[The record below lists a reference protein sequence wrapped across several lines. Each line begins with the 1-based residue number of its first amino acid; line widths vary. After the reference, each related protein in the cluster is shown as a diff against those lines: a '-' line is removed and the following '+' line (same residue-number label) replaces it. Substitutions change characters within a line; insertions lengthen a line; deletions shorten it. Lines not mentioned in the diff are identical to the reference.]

1 MAAPRRLRSLWAVVP
16 AARRCYQ
23 SATDGRATAAG
34 AAARRGVARHGPR
47 HDRGGRPLGRPQA
60 SALLSAR
67 GTSSASCRPSRATSP
82 ELTPSTQ
89 ALADGLL
96 AGHHSFLSR
105 AITLCESQR
114 RYAASLL
121 SSIPG
126 HRLSG
131 VLHLLDGRLDTV
143 AQNAQAAPVPPILSD
158 HRSQAAALLQHVV
171 LASPLLRERQMFRVG
186 VTGPP
191 GAGKSSLI
199 ERLGLLATSKGHKV
213 AVLAIDPSSAQSG
226 GSILGDKTRMEEL
239 SRHPEAFVRPT
250 PSRCHGGGIAR
261 NSFDATLLC
270 EAAGC
275 NVLMVETVGGGQGDT
290 AVAAIVDALLLVLQ
304 PAGGDELQGIKK
316 GIVEV
321 ADFIVVNKAD
331 GDLLHSAR
339 AAVREYQNALQYLR
353 PRTRC
358 WSTPVLACSA
368 CTGAG
373 LEELW
378 QQLAEFEGAMR
389 ASGELRARRDAQ
401 QQQLLWSS
409 VQDELLDRLRRNQDV
424 GLALGE
430 AEESILAGRLAIRAA
445 TYRIVDAILQ
455 RAQRL

>member
-1 MAAPRRLRSLWAVVP
+1 MAAPRRLGSLWAVVP
-16 AARRCYQ
+16 AAHRCCQ

-34 AAARRGVARHGPR
+34 AASRLGAARRSPR
-47 HDRGGRPLGRPQA
+47 HDRGGRPLGRPEA
-60 SALLSAR
+60 SAR

-82 ELTPSTQ
+82 ELTSSTQ

-114 RYAASLL
+114 
-121 SSIPG
+121 
-126 HRLSG
+126 
-131 VLHLLDGRLDTV
+131 
-143 AQNAQAAPVPPILSD
+143 SD
-158 HRSQAAALLQHVV
+158 HRAQAAALLQHVV
-171 LASPLLRERQMFRVG
+171 SASPLLRERPMFRVG

-191 GAGKSSLI
+191 GIGKSSLI

-239 SRHPEAFVRPT
+239 SRHPDAFVRPT

-261 NSFDATLLC
+261 NSADATLLC

-275 NVLMVETVGGGQGDT
+275 SVLMVETVGGGQGDT

-358 WSTPVLACSA
+358 WSTPCSADYRQASQVLACSA
-368 CTGAG
+368 CTGAS

-389 ASGELRARRDAQ
+389 ASGELRARRDGQ
-401 QQQLLWSS
+401 QQQLLWRS
-409 VQDELLDRLRRNQDV
+409 VQDELLDRLRRDQDV

-430 AEESILAGRLAIRAA
+430 AEESILAGHLAIRTA
-445 TYRIVDAILQ
+445 TYHIVDAILQ
-455 RAQRL
+455 RARRS

>member
-1 MAAPRRLRSLWAVVP
+1 M
-16 AARRCYQ
+16 
-23 SATDGRATAAG
+23 
-34 AAARRGVARHGPR
+34 
-47 HDRGGRPLGRPQA
+47 
-60 SALLSAR
+60 
-67 GTSSASCRPSRATSP
+67 
-82 ELTPSTQ
+82 
-89 ALADGLL
+89 
-96 AGHHSFLSR
+96 
-105 AITLCESQR
+105 
-114 RYAASLL
+114 
-121 SSIPG
+121 
-126 HRLSG
+126 
-131 VLHLLDGRLDTV
+131 V
-143 AQNAQAAPVPPILSD
+143 AQNAQAAPAPPVLSD
-158 HRSQAAALLQHVV
+158 HRAQAAELLQHVV
-171 LASPLLRERQMFRVG
+171 SASPLLRERPMFRVG

-239 SRHPEAFVRPT
+239 SRHPDAFVRPT

-261 NSFDATLLC
+261 NSADATVLC

-275 NVLMVETVGGGQGDT
+275 SVLMVETVGGGQGDT

-358 WSTPVLACSA
+358 WSTPCAADYQQASQVLACSA

-401 QQQLLWSS
+401 QQKLLWSS
-409 VQDELLDRLRRNQDV
+409 VQDELLDRLRRDQDV

-430 AEESILAGRLAIRAA
+430 AEESILAGRLAIRTA

-455 RAQRL
+455 HAQRP